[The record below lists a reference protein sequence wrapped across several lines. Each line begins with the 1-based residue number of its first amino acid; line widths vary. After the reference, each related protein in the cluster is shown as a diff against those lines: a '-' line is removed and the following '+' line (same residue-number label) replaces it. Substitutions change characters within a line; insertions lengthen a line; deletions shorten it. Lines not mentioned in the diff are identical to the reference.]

1 MIIEGEIFKQ
11 VKNAGKRKYGKID
24 LFPYATNL
32 YDVLDSRG
40 IVEEIKN
47 TALLGSITA
56 RKSNNYSRFDY
67 IMMQLYIYQFVK
79 KHLND
84 DLELSLGNKVQFKEF
99 ENRVVELSETD
110 FEKIPSIADVLQLLS
125 IIYNM
130 GHFKNTFTSSRA
142 MMNTIKSDEILLENF
157 LLNFEYEK
165 HKEIAR
171 NIIDYNN
178 YHRFHLLNSLLMLCN
193 IENNNKIVSFSI
205 NILIEYLMPTDK
217 QSQKIQYIFRLFK
230 SIREIS
236 FVTLDL
242 SIAPVPIYIDIYN
255 DNHLKVL
262 LKERLSTFN
271 NKKQITNL
279 FQGLSKLLQD
289 TVYNEEVNVLIQ
301 YDISR
306 RMTQNASKHSE
317 VKAVMKLDYLEF
329 VKSNSNN
336 AIDIFNKK
344 YSKSMNFD
352 EGNILKIS
360 FKHEKQDEIET
371 LIRNLNKISF
381 VKAGWYFRIN
391 EDKVTLLVA
400 IKKKCKTKKQV
411 AFKIARLILNFLY
424 NSQNKDQN
432 EHCHN
437 EILLTI
443 KYLLFY
449 MFNEHRVI
457 LDGKLDSETCVLLDR
472 GYNQRVKSIEKLLK
486 KTVNENLDDIHEV
499 RVLKEIL
506 KSDKKNDIGVT
517 VCSSIVVKDNKDYS
531 KKKVEFDG
539 LILFPNRKDAQV
551 IFVESKNTKEQPAF
565 SKKCLMEKLKKLEI
579 KYTEENMEIFGMNCK
594 YKYNILK

>member
-11 VKNAGKRKYGKID
+11 IKNAGKRKYGKID
-24 LFPYATNL
+24 LFPYATSL
-32 YDVLDSRG
+32 YEVLDKKG
-40 IVEEIKN
+40 IVEEVKN
-47 TALLGSITA
+47 TPLLGNITV

-79 KHLND
+79 KNLNE
-84 DLELSLGNKVQFKEF
+84 DLELSLGNKVKFKEF
-99 ENRVVELSETD
+99 ENRVIELSEKD
-110 FEKIPSIADVLQLLS
+110 FPKTPSIADVLQLLS

-142 MMNTIKSDEILLENF
+142 MMNTIKSKEILLENF

-165 HKEIAR
+165 HKEIAL
-171 NIIDYNN
+171 NIIDSNN
-178 YHRFHLLNSLLMLCN
+178 YHRFHLLNSLLMLCD
-193 IENNNKIVSFSI
+193 IEKSNKIVSFSI
-205 NILIEYLMPTDK
+205 NILTEYLMPNDK
-217 QSQKIQYIFRLFK
+217 QSKKIQYIFRLFK

-262 LKERLSTFN
+262 LKERLSAFN

-279 FQGLSKLLQD
+279 FQGLSKILQD
-289 TVYNEEVNVLIQ
+289 TVYNEEANVLIQ

-306 RMTQNASKHSE
+306 RMTQDALKYSNVETA
-317 VKAVMKLDYLEF
+317 LRFNYLEF
-329 VKSNSNN
+329 IRSNSIN
-336 AIDIFNKK
+336 AVDIFNKK
-344 YSKSMNFD
+344 YSKSMDFD

-360 FKHEKQDEIET
+360 FKHEKQDEIEM
-371 LIRNLNKISF
+371 LIRNLNKINF

-391 EDKVTLLVA
+391 EYKVTLLVA

-411 AFKIARLILNFLY
+411 AFKIARLLLNYLY
-424 NSQNKDQN
+424 NIQNKDEN

-437 EILLTI
+437 QILLTI

-472 GYNQRVKSIEKLLK
+472 GCNQRVKSIEKLIK
-486 KTVNENLDDIHEV
+486 KSTNKNPDDIHEV

-506 KSDKKNDIGVT
+506 KRDKKNDIGIT

-539 LILFPNRKDAQV
+539 LVLFPNRKEYQV
-551 IFVESKNTKEQPAF
+551 IFVESKNTKEQPVF
-565 SKKCLMEKLKKLEI
+565 GKRCLKEKFNKLNIEYI
-579 KYTEENMEIFGMNCK
+579 EDDIDVFDMNCK
-594 YKYNILK
+594 YIYKIL